1 MEVRHL
7 RYFLTVVETCNYKLS
22 ASRLDLG
29 QASLERSMRA
39 LENDLKT
46 RLFVRRPHT
55 LELTRAGQVLRQAA
69 VKMLGE
75 AEALP
80 DRVNRGA
87 RGEIGTLRIGLA
99 DSTAFNP
106 FIPAAIQAYRQIR
119 PGIDLVLSDGDS
131 QDLCD
136 SLSDGRLDAAFMRPM
151 QVPCATLDCQVLFE
165 EEMALIF
172 PPAHPL
178 AERSAL
184 SAADLMDEPFVMFR
198 RDLSPTLYDMMI
210 RAFVR
215 AGVTM
220 RIVQEVP
227 QLISLLSF
235 VAAGVGLAVVPASLG
250 RLSLGCTM
258 RRRIDGLSLR
268 VPLSLA
274 TRTTDQRVIVSEFVA
289 YLKQASA
296 CPDGSDAAP
305 SPSTPE
311 RDAVPACVREDRVGP
326 SVDCID

>member
-1 MEVRHL
+1 
-7 RYFLTVVETCNYKLS
+7 
-22 ASRLDLG
+22 
-29 QASLERSMRA
+29 MRA

-151 QVPCATLDCQVLFE
+151 QVPCATLDSGRE
-165 EEMALIF
+165 
-172 PPAHPL
+172 
-178 AERSAL
+178 
-184 SAADLMDEPFVMFR
+184 SAAGRASSCHYRSWGITLMINWR
-198 RDLSPTLYDMMI
+198 SPTDS
-210 RAFVR
+210 
-215 AGVTM
+215 G
-220 RIVQEVP
+220 
-227 QLISLLSF
+227 
-235 VAAGVGLAVVPASLG
+235 
-250 RLSLGCTM
+250 
-258 RRRIDGLSLR
+258 
-268 VPLSLA
+268 A
-274 TRTTDQRVIVSEFVA
+274 TWWQRG
-289 YLKQASA
+289 YQ
-296 CPDGSDAAP
+296 CP
-305 SPSTPE
+305 SPQ
-311 RDAVPACVREDRVGP
+311 AVPTRYCRGGASPEIAKEPTLRSR
-326 SVDCID
+326 